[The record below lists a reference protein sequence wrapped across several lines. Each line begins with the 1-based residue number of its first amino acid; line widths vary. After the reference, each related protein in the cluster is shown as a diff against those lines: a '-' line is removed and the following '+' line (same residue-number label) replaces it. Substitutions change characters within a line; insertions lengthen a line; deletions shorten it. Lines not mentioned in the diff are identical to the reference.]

1 MAEVKNTFLKGK
13 MNKDLDSRLI
23 PKGEYR
29 EAVNL
34 QVSRSEGST
43 VGEFE
48 SVRGNSKLFDVYA
61 QAPYSSS
68 GDKPT
73 VLGYFSDDINNT
85 VYIFAST
92 WNENNVSPGN
102 SAGLGNKCSISR
114 YNITTDT
121 YTLLVTGDFLNFNI
135 SYPINNINLVEG
147 LLYWTDNLN
156 QPRKININ
164 LANPT
169 NSTTPTHYQN
179 EDQISVAKYYPYQAI
194 VAMERTRVSA
204 ASIAGVV

>member
-61 QAPYSSS
+61 QA
-68 GDKPT
+68 D
-73 VLGYFSDDINNT
+73 
-85 VYIFAST
+85 
-92 WNENNVSPGN
+92 
-102 SAGLGNKCSISR
+102 
-114 YNITTDT
+114 
-121 YTLLVTGDFLNFNI
+121 
-135 SYPINNINLVEG
+135 
-147 LLYWTDNLN
+147 
-156 QPRKININ
+156 RK
-164 LANPT
+164 
-169 NSTTPTHYQN
+169 
-179 EDQISVAKYYPYQAI
+179 SV
-194 VAMERTRVSA
+194 V
-204 ASIAGVV
+204 